1 MNTLIPDPSGASSAA
16 PASQPPCAVPAGID
30 LSLLGLAQVAP
41 LNHPPAPV
49 PLSYTND
56 SIIGYL
62 LEHPDTT
69 PEAVAKAFGR
79 PKRWFLTLL
88 ASDQFQ
94 QQLDPVRQHLLDP
107 TITSTME
114 ERFRAL
120 TLHSLNVLHAK
131 MDHPEVTDFL
141 VVKAAE
147 IGVKALGLGLPKPK
161 EETELTPTGE
171 VGTIAD
177 RLIAALEKQ
186 RRNVRAPVTIE
197 SGEIAA

>member
-1 MNTLIPDPSGASSAA
+1 MPFNRERSEGVASSSG
-16 PASQPPCAVPAGID
+16 PYDFTTVPSGID
-30 LSLLGLAQVAP
+30 LTKLGLAKEGA

-49 PLSYTND
+49 PLSYSND

-94 QQLDPVRQHLLDP
+94 LQLDPVRSQLLDP

-131 MDHPEVTDFL
+131 MDNPEVTDFL

-147 IGVKALGLGLPKPK
+147 IGVKALGLGLPKK
-161 EETELTPTGE
+161 EDETALTNVGD

-177 RLIAALEKQ
+177 RLVAALEKQ
-186 RRNVRAPVTIE
+186 RKNIRQPVTIE
-197 SGEIAA
+197 PEEA